1 MTETLDQETYEKYEK
16 AAKIVNSAGGTPL
29 RIGKNLIAILRHIV
43 PDVNDLDFIDHFK
56 EKKSQTME
64 QLKETSGLSEEVIL
78 NNVSKLAKK
87 GVIFNQPNRHGVM
100 VYRIMPFIDVGIFE
114 YTFMGELEDTESNRE
129 LAQLYY
135 NFTTE
140 GRNNLMKHY
149 DAVLDWVKK
158 RRPVDRTIP
167 YTENKATGEEIEII
181 VDESLEVPEERILP
195 VQKVEEL
202 VAKFDDIA
210 VGHCF
215 CRHQQDLLDNPC
227 KQTDI
232 RENCF
237 TFGKS
242 ARYTSEQGFS
252 RLITKEE
259 ALDIIKRSDEDGLV
273 HKAYHPGFDTSRDE
287 TSLCICCSD
296 GCCGQGGHYTVN
308 VNTTQYIAQVDE
320 DLCTGCGTCV
330 DVCYSNTMHL
340 NDDNIAAL
348 GERDCIG
355 CGVCAYNCPEKAIA
369 LKEKPRIARF
379 MPPRSE

>member
-29 RIGKNLIAILRHIV
+29 RVGKTLIAILRHIV
-43 PDVNDLDFIDHFK
+43 PDVKDLDFIHHFR

-78 NNVSKLAKK
+78 QNVNKLAKK

-114 YTFMGELEDTESNRE
+114 YTFMGELEDNEQNRE

-140 GRNNLMKHY
+140 GRSNLMKHY
-149 DAVLDWVKK
+149 DGVLEWVKK

-167 YTENKATGEEIEII
+167 YTENKPTGEEIEIV

-202 VAKFDDIA
+202 VVKFDDIA

-296 GCCGQGGHYTVN
+296 GCCGQGGRYTVN
-308 VNTTQYIAQVDE
+308 VNTTQYIAQVDK

-330 DVCYSNTMHL
+330 DVCYTNTMYL
-340 NDDNIAAL
+340 NDDNIAAI

-369 LKEKPRIARF
+369 LKENPRIARF